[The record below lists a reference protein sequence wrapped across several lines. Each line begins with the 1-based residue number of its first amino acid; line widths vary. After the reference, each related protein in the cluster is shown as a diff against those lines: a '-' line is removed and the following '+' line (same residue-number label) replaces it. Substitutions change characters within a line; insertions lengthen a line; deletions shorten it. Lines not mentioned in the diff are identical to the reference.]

1 MKPGSLTLIVSH
13 DGTAAAVV
21 GTSGAGGDTIPGA
34 SYSTWNS
41 SDTTDLLEQHVA
53 EQTPGSGSK
62 VADLTQ
68 TFQLAESA
76 KANLEQELSQAI
88 CAGSEKA
95 AVTTVAYKYCG

>member
-1 MKPGSLTLIVSH
+1 M
-13 DGTAAAVV
+13 
-21 GTSGAGGDTIPGA
+21 
-34 SYSTWNS
+34 
-41 SDTTDLLEQHVA
+41 A

-88 CAGSEKA
+88 CAGSEKG